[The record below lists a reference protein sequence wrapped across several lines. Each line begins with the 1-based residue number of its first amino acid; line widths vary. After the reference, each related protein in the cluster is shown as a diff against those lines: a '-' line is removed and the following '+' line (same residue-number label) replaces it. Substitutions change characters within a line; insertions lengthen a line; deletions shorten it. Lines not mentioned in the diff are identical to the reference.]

1 MQCIERNGVSETHQ
15 PWIVMTFYPTH
26 VLCLLILYF
35 IFSCRESNTRFMIR
49 LQRKHKGL
57 QQCFCG
63 MQTPQFEHIF
73 CLLITGNSW
82 DIDLWACHVNRLL
95 FLLLWLHLHLD
106 ILPYW
111 SLQETLVYHLNYE
124 TECNYV
130 IQIIGWNCLSI

>member
-1 MQCIERNGVSETHQ
+1 MYRKKWCVRNTSTLNCDDFLSYTCSMSSYLIFYFFMQRIKHPVHDQTTEKAQGSPAVLLWHAN
-15 PWIVMTFYPTH
+15 PTAWTY
-26 VLCLLILYF
+26 IL
-35 IFSCRESNTRFMIR
+35 
-49 LQRKHKGL
+49 
-57 QQCFCG
+57 
-63 MQTPQFEHIF
+63 
-73 CLLITGNSW
+73 LLITGNSW